1 MYVCSVVLM
10 AGCLKSPRRL
20 YWCKLF
26 DATPDPSSGPSSAR
40 EPRGVQHSKHEH
52 APLLQPTVILLSA
65 QLTLV
70 MGLGE
75 LCKHSNESSPTKDSQ
90 LLLNVFPSTST
101 HQMHLCAHVRVQRQ
115 KPYAFHNPA
124 TRALHSMSLSLA
136 WPCYWVFSAW
146 HRTWAND

>member
-52 APLLQPTVILLSA
+52 APLLQPTVILLPA

-90 LLLNVFPSTST
+90 LLMNVFPSTST
-101 HQMHLCAHVRVQRQ
+101 HQMHLCAHVRVW
-115 KPYAFHNPA
+115 HGLA
-124 TRALHSMSLSLA
+124 TGFSVPGTEPGRMIRHCACCHHRALK
-136 WPCYWVFSAW
+136 CE
-146 HRTWAND
+146 